1 MAKAREITAHYS
13 SRLRSVV
20 AGVVPMVC
28 LLAET
33 AVTNLTERDAAIVRA
48 LAELDRDRLRRM
60 LMAPD
65 FFKTSEMPVARADF
79 DRLIEILDVWGLER
93 TIEWVDEGCFP
104 LRPERAYG
112 RGIGGRRLNDLLF
125 ERLRRRA
132 DVLKAEAGISA
143 LEAAF
148 EGDEPGDRAAR
159 ASLRDDLDDLRISP
173 SMHQLLELWALEQVT
188 SGAVELPEGFQ
199 AELERLVAGRSIE
212 DRLGSDPTASASSL
226 RKAAAAGVSRWRQ
239 RSDRG
244 DLAHQRVAEVA
255 KTAYE
260 ILWEQV
266 AEHRWSA

>member
-1 MAKAREITAHYS
+1 MVEAS
-13 SRLRSVV
+13 
-20 AGVVPMVC
+20 GVG
-28 LLAET
+28 
-33 AVTNLTERDAAIVRA
+33 AV
-48 LAELDRDRLRRM
+48 
-60 LMAPD
+60 
-65 FFKTSEMPVARADF
+65 
-79 DRLIEILDVWGLER
+79 
-93 TIEWVDEGCFP
+93 
-104 LRPERAYG
+104 
-112 RGIGGRRLNDLLF
+112 NDLLF

-188 SGAVELPEGFQ
+188 SGAVELPEAFQ

-212 DRLGSDPTASASSL
+212 DRLGLDPTASASSL
-226 RKAAAAGVSRWRQ
+226 RKTAAAGVSRWRQ

-266 AEHRWSA
+266 AEHRTGPHEDGSADVEQEVRF